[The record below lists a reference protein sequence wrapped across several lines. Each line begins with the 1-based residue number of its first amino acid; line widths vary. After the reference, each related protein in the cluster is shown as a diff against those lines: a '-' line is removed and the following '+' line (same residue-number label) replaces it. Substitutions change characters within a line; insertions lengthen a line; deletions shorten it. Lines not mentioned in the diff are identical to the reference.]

1 LESLYNKIRA
11 EINSPKI
18 EEGNKALTLNQLVRS
33 HAHFKT
39 IKDYHKRADEMHSMA
54 LKYKRS
60 FGKEERE
67 QRKLLFRESKDLRS
81 LAKQEEKYLIST
93 FLDEADVIA
102 CTLVGSYDIH
112 LKGRRFQTV
121 IIDEAG
127 QALEPATWIPILKAD
142 KVIFAGDPLQ
152 LPPTVKSARAEKLG
166 LETTLIEK
174 CIERQG
180 NAVQLLN
187 TQYRMNENIMKFSSD
202 QFYGGNLL
210 AADAIAKAKLEGQE
224 VIEWIDTAGCGY
236 EEEGEGKS
244 RSRTNPGETEILKK
258 HLSQL
263 MDIFGDDLEVG
274 VISPYRAQVELL
286 RETLVPQK
294 NLIVQT
300 IDGFQGQEKDVIY
313 ISLVRSNEAGNI
325 GFLKDRRRMNVA
337 MTRAKKKLIIIGDS
351 ATIGNDSFYNAFLDY
366 IESIN
371 AYHSAWE
378 WM

>member
-1 LESLYNKIRA
+1 
-11 EINSPKI
+11 
-18 EEGNKALTLNQLVRS
+18 
-33 HAHFKT
+33 
-39 IKDYHKRADEMHSMA
+39 
-54 LKYKRS
+54 
-60 FGKEERE
+60 
-67 QRKLLFRESKDLRS
+67 
-81 LAKQEEKYLIST
+81 
-93 FLDEADVIA
+93 
-102 CTLVGSYDIH
+102 
-112 LKGRRFQTV
+112 
-121 IIDEAG
+121 
-127 QALEPATWIPILKAD
+127 
-142 KVIFAGDPLQ
+142 
-152 LPPTVKSARAEKLG
+152 
-166 LETTLIEK
+166 
-174 CIERQG
+174 G